1 MAISPN
7 VNFSSGAVYTADQA
21 NRFPRG
27 VMAYTS
33 KATNF
38 SLSTT
43 MTDVGVSVTFTA
55 VANRYYKYTAYC
67 YAIDNSAAA
76 NITLSITES
85 GNTSKGD
92 AVMRCNGVAQYV
104 FILNTYISTETA
116 GTVVRKL
123 RASAQT
129 GSGVMYA
136 PIWLLV
142 EDIGPA

>member
-7 VNFSSGAVYTADQA
+7 TDFSAGAVLTSAQQ

-27 VMAYTS
+27 VMGYSARVS
-33 KATNF
+33 SF
-38 SLSTT
+38 SVTT
-43 MTDVGVSVTFTA
+43 TATDVGASVTFTA

-67 YAIDNSAAA
+67 YACDTSGSVNVTLDITNSS
-76 NITLSITES
+76 NVSQ
-85 GNTSKGD
+85 N
-92 AVMRCNGVAQYV
+92 AVIQRVQGPTQ
-104 FILNTYISTETA
+104 FQFLLNTYVTTETA
-116 GTVVRKL
+116 GTVTRKL
-123 RASAQT
+123 RAYTSS